1 MLELFSKYSKTN
13 KIEVVFRDEQKSML
27 GLFLKFWKPINL
39 SCFRNLRKP
48 NVDVFS
54 KGFRNH

>member
-39 SCFRNLRKP
+39 SCFRN
-48 NVDVFS
+48 
-54 KGFRNH
+54 